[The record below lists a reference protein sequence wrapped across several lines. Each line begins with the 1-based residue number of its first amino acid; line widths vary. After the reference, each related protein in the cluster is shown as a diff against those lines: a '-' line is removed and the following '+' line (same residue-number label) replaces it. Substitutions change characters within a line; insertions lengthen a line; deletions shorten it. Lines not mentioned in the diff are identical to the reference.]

1 MSSVSN
7 AWSVFAKRFRNSARG
22 RQHFPSAVVGVAQ
35 DIDKL
40 MAIVNDPQ
48 KPASD
53 RVAAANVIRS
63 SLENNAVSSIQEVWY
78 SVKLLI
84 SSENQ
89 TEVRRA
95 GWKLMKTC
103 IEQDEIN
110 VGAFNTYY
118 QTLIDNS
125 NIEDFDLVLS
135 VTKELTNNGKRIIL
149 GQTAK
154 YRMPAV
160 LLSWIQ
166 LLALR
171 SQEIRK
177 NPSAGDI
184 AAQWGSTTPENFER
198 LLKFVADVLKFAMTL
213 FDEKDLLNIVL
224 SICAIMRS
232 TSSLTEIEL
241 CCDVI
246 DTIMAFGII
255 PLPALSP
262 ILEVLCGINLVVES
276 LEDQTWKT
284 VQNLSRSHL
293 SNSTVSTLCRIL
305 QRPADVTPTMRQG
318 AVRML
323 TNVALWIS
331 KQSPETGTPGSPT
344 IPATP
349 SSATSIAAGS
359 RASAVTAANQLIEEG
374 SGLKDVPLTQI
385 LAAFS
390 GALDANLATGRV
402 VVEIASALG
411 SLLAAPGVLFDYDLW
426 QSATHSPLRLVYQLA
441 DYLSRTE
448 RLDLNKSDWTPD
460 GKDPESISEA
470 EHVVEDL
477 INKLT
482 SVFRA
487 ISELLAARD
496 SVLPLEEVCLVCIEL
511 ARFLDEPSA
520 IRVLDV
526 CQQIHLCAPY
536 MVNWQDR
543 LSLILTRLYRP
554 ATCSTAARLK
564 VLALVR
570 NAYLWALTDGNSSR
584 DLALSQKVSEGE
596 TSRETEAMLTVALED
611 FLPITDRLFGVL
623 SNSDEVLTLEL
634 LAMFERL
641 SKASLNL
648 FFDRVIDILM
658 SQFPDQS
665 MQRVTTDK
673 ESYHLG
679 LIAQSIAK
687 VFASTSYY
695 RAREARKCYSALI
708 QICRRSYYD
717 PEPFRQAFA
726 LLSRIRAGE
735 RSYILLT
742 EPGVEPDYGV
752 LASLQVPAPYIE
764 HWDVPSGVLKRS
776 SPYISDE
783 ASSVIPLSDPMTTS
797 IDSSTLLGVIY
808 EVMQRG
814 GCAEAYAQVLINLP
828 SQMANMELFVHIS
841 GDVMNL
847 RNLLLSQL
855 NSNGKLPAPPV
866 VANVNR
872 QDYVSVIV
880 HALTILIS
888 YDEIFQKSDFDKLVQ
903 TFVQYMNKSWD
914 TSSKWIIHG
923 LVLCCYECPQS
934 VQRYLPQLLT
944 KFQTKLSSR
953 EASTHILEFILTVSA
968 VSNLTDNFNFQEYKR
983 VFGMCFTYIQDANYH
998 LLSNQTATDI
1008 DNQVLSQYLLRLAYS
1023 SINTLFLSIEVSQ
1036 RRTYVPYIVR
1046 NLVLADGDGE
1056 EMSALSRVTFDMV
1069 RRYTYSDL
1077 PLALYSTAEI
1087 PDSPETRDRRRW
1099 LMGSTVYEYSTDMN
1113 SGKSRMVLR
1122 RPVGTLVLQFHPELK
1137 SATVLNESGG
1147 ELYTANFWFLS
1158 LNSLR
1163 KQGEQN
1169 ALPIPNE
1176 PQFERAINALDRAPV
1191 LDLHK
1196 AGVIYIGPNQRDEES
1211 VLSNTAGSPAYNRFL
1226 RKLGRLIR
1234 LKNNRDFYV
1243 GGLDTEMDLD
1253 GKYAYGYPAKTS
1265 QLIFHVTTMMP
1276 NRDDD
1281 KQRSSKKRHIG
1292 NNFVNIYF
1300 DESGH
1305 AFDFDMV
1312 KSQFNFINI
1321 VITPTYCDNKWRVRA
1336 FRKEG
1341 LANVLAAYEL
1351 KTMSEAY
1358 LSQFVRHLVF
1368 KASQY
1373 AAVYNQHGEYTDNWT
1388 YRLQL
1393 IQNLKIRLEA
1403 APKEFVDEDSASTN
1417 SGGERIEEAKSKELK
1432 VLESLDISRFTI

>member
-1 MSSVSN
+1 M
-7 AWSVFAKRFRNSARG
+7 
-22 RQHFPSAVVGVAQ
+22 PSAVVGVAQ

-40 MAIVNDPQ
+40 TSIVNDPQ
-48 KPASD
+48 QPASD

-84 SSENQ
+84 VGDNQ

-110 VGAFNTYY
+110 VGAFSTYY

-135 VTKELTNNGKRIIL
+135 VIQELTNNGKRVIL
-149 GQTAK
+149 GQAAK

-177 NPSAGDI
+177 NPSLGDI
-184 AAQWGSTTPENFER
+184 AAQWGTSTPENFEQ
-198 LLKFVADVLKFAMTL
+198 LLKFVANVLKFAMTL
-213 FDEKDLLNIVL
+213 FDEKDLLNILL
-224 SICAIMRS
+224 SICAVMRT
-232 TSSLTEIEL
+232 TSSLNEIEL
-241 CCDVI
+241 CCNLI

-262 ILEVLCGINLVVES
+262 ILEGLCGINVVVES

-305 QRPADVTPTMRQG
+305 QRPADVTPAMRQG

-323 TNVALWIS
+323 TKVALWLS
-331 KQSPETGTPGSPT
+331 NQTPEAAIPASPT
-344 IPATP
+344 TAAP
-349 SSATSIAAGS
+349 SSSVTSLATSS
-359 RASAVTAANQLIEEG
+359 RASAVTTANQLIEEG
-374 SGLKDVPLTQI
+374 SGLKEVPLTRI

-390 GALDANLATGRV
+390 GTLDANLATGYV
-402 VVEIASALG
+402 GVEIASSLE

-426 QSATHSPLRLVYQLA
+426 QSATNSPLRLVYQLA
-441 DYLSRTE
+441 DFLSKTE
-448 RLDLNKSDWTPD
+448 RLDLNKTGWTPD
-460 GKDPESISEA
+460 GKDSEFSS
-470 EHVVEDL
+470 ETEYVVEDL
-477 INKLT
+477 AKSLT
-482 SVFRA
+482 GVFRG
-487 ISELLAARD
+487 ISKLLVARD

-511 ARFLDEPSA
+511 ARFLDDPSA
-520 IRVLDV
+520 IRVMDV

-554 ATCSTAARLK
+554 ATNSTAVRLR
-564 VLALVR
+564 VIALVR
-570 NAYLWALTDGNSSR
+570 NAYVWALSDGNSTR
-584 DLALSQKVSEGE
+584 DLAISKQVSEGY
-596 TSRETEAMLTVALED
+596 SLKETEAMLTVALED
-611 FLPITDRLFGVL
+611 FLPIADRLFAVIG
-623 SNSDEVLTLEL
+623 SADEELTLEL
-634 LAMFERL
+634 LAVFERL

-658 SQFPDQS
+658 SHFPDQS
-665 MQRVTTDK
+665 TQKVTSDE
-673 ESYHLG
+673 ESRQLG
-679 LIAQSIAK
+679 LISRSIAK
-687 VFASTSYY
+687 VFASVYTY
-695 RAREARKCYSALI
+695 RAREARKAYNALI

-717 PEPFRQAFA
+717 AEPFKEAFA
-726 LLSRIRAGE
+726 LVSRIRAGD
-735 RSYILLT
+735 RSYVWLT
-742 EPGVEPDYGV
+742 EPGVEPDYGP

-764 HWDVPSGVLKRS
+764 HNDKPSGVLKRS
-776 SPYISDE
+776 SPFLNDE
-783 ASSVIPLSDPMTTS
+783 SSSTTSLEDSVTTS

-814 GCAEAYAQVLINLP
+814 GCPEAYAQVLINLP
-828 SQMANMELFVHIS
+828 SQLANMELFAHIS
-841 GDVMNL
+841 GEVMNL

-855 NSNGKLPAPPV
+855 NSSGKLPAPPV
-866 VANVNR
+866 NANVSR
-872 QDYVSVIV
+872 QDYISVIV
-880 HALTILIS
+880 HALTILMA
-888 YDEIFQKSDFDKLVQ
+888 YDQIFQKSDFDRLVQ
-903 TFVQYMNKSWD
+903 TFVLYMNKSWD
-914 TSSKWIIHG
+914 ISSKWIIHG

-934 VQRYLPQLLT
+934 VQRYLPQMLN

-953 EASTHILEFILTVSA
+953 EASTHILEFILTASA

-998 LLSNQTATDI
+998 LLNNQTATDV

-1023 SINTLFLSIEVSQ
+1023 SITTLFLSIEISQ
-1036 RRTYVPYIVR
+1036 RRSFVPYLVR

-1077 PLALYSTAEI
+1077 PLSLYSTAEI

-1099 LMGSTVYEYSTDMN
+1099 LMGNSVYEYSTDMH

-1122 RPVGTLVLQFHPELK
+1122 RPVGTLVLQYRPEVK
-1137 SATVLNESGG
+1137 PAMVSGTSGG
-1147 ELYTANFWFLS
+1147 ELYTANFWFLA
-1158 LNSLR
+1158 LHSLR
-1163 KQGEQN
+1163 KQGEHN
-1169 ALPIPNE
+1169 ALPIPDE
-1176 PQFERAINALDRAPV
+1176 PQFERAVTTLDRAPV

-1196 AGVIYIGPNQRDEES
+1196 AGIIYIGPNQYDEES

-1226 RKLGRLIR
+1226 RKVGRLIR

-1253 GKYAYGYPAKTS
+1253 GKYAYGHQTKTS

-1358 LSQFVRHLVF
+1358 LSLFVRHLVV
-1368 KASQY
+1368 KASLY
-1373 AAVYNQHGEYTDNWT
+1373 AAVYNQHGEYADNWT

-1393 IQNLKIRLEA
+1393 IENLRHRLES
-1403 APKEFVDEDSASTN
+1403 APKKELIDEDSVSTN
-1417 SGGERIEEAKSKELK
+1417 SGGEKADEAKSKELK